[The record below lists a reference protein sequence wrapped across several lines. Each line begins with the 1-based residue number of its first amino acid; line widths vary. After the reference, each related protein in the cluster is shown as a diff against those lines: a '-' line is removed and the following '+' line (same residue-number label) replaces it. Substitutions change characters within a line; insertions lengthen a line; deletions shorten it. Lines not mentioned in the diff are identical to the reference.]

1 MKLFSKTRKKENTA
15 VTPQYKMVTMDRSG
29 FFSYDGRLYRS
40 EIVRSCIR
48 PEVAAIGKLVAKHI
62 RKTVTADEV
71 KTDVNPEPY
80 MRFLLEEPNPYMTG
94 QDMQEKMATQLI
106 LNGNAFA
113 LIVRDANGLPCQLY
127 PIPCTSA
134 EAETASGVLMIK
146 FMLKNSHVVR
156 FRYDELIHIKLDYGE
171 DYLFGS
177 SPAGALT
184 GLMEMLTVMDQGLV
198 KAIKNSGVIRWLL
211 KFMSSLRPED
221 IKKQVK
227 EFTDNY
233 LTYESDT
240 FGAAGVDAKTDIQR
254 IEPKDYVP
262 NAAIQDRV
270 YERALN
276 FFNTNKK
283 IIQSTANEEEWEA
296 YYEQVIEPIAIKFS
310 NEYTRKLFTLRQRGF
325 GNSVFFESSNL
336 QHASTST
343 KLNLREM
350 VDRGALT
357 PNEWRAT
364 FNYAP
369 LPGGDEPL
377 RRKDTG
383 VVTEGGEPDANT
395 D

>member
-1 MKLFSKTRKKENTA
+1 MNLFSRRKKENTA

-40 EIVRSCIR
+40 EIIRSCIR
-48 PEVAAIGKLVAKHI
+48 PEVTAIGKLTAKHV
-62 RKTVTADEV
+62 RRTVIEGSV

-80 MRFLLEEPNPYMTG
+80 MRILLEEPNPYMTG

>member
-1 MKLFSKTRKKENTA
+1 MNLFSRRKKENTA

-40 EIVRSCIR
+40 EIIRSCIR
-48 PEVAAIGKLVAKHI
+48 PEVTAIGKLTAKHV
-62 RKTVTADEV
+62 RRTVIEGSV

-80 MRFLLEEPNPYMTG
+80 MRILLEEPNPYMTG
-94 QDMQEKMATQLI
+94 QDMQEKMAIQLI

-113 LIVRDANGLPCQLY
+113 LIVRDANGLPYQLY

-134 EAETASGVLMIK
+134 IAETASGALTIR
-146 FMLKNSHVVR
+146 FTLKNGHVVR
-156 FRYDELIHIKLDYGE
+156 FRYDELIHIKQDYGD

-184 GLMEMLTVMDQGLV
+184 GLMETLTIMDQGLI
-198 KAIKNSGVIRWLL
+198 KAIKNSSVIRWLL
-211 KFMSSLRPED
+211 KFTSSMRPED
-221 IKKQVK
+221 IKKNVK

-283 IIQSTANEEEWEA
+283 IVQSTANEEEWEA

-310 NEYTRKLFTLRQRGF
+310 NGYTRGLFTLRQRGF
-325 GNSVFFESSNL
+325 GNSVFFESANL
-336 QHASTST
+336 QHASTAT

-383 VVTEGGEPDANT
+383 VVGEEVKESENT

>member
-1 MKLFSKTRKKENTA
+1 MKLFLKRKKENTA

-48 PEVAAIGKLVAKHI
+48 PEVVAIGKLVAKHV
-62 RKTVTADEV
+62 RKTVTADKV

-113 LIVRDANGLPCQLY
+113 LIVRDVNGLPCQLY

-134 EAETASGVLMIK
+134 EAETVSGILTIK
-146 FMLKNSHVVR
+146 FILKNSRVVR

-177 SPAGALT
+177 SPSRALT
-184 GLMEMLTVMDQGLV
+184 GLMEMLTVMDQGLI
-198 KAIKNSGVIRWLL
+198 KAIRNSGVIRWLL
-211 KFMSSLRPED
+211 KFTSALRAED
-221 IKKQVK
+221 IKKNVK

-240 FGAAGVDAKTDIQR
+240 FGAAGVDSKTDIQR
-254 IEPKDYVP
+254 IEAQDYVP

-283 IIQSTANEEEWEA
+283 IVQSTANEEEWEA

-325 GNSVFFESSNL
+325 GNSVFFESANL
-336 QHASTST
+336 QHASTAT

-395 D
+395 N